1 MSLDKNPFINR
12 PQFKYGAVPFDDI
25 KLEHFIP
32 ALDYAIADAEKNL
45 ESIKNNPKS
54 PTFDNTA
61 LKMESGTE
69 LMGVVAQTYFNLMS
83 AESDNKFKELAQEIS
98 PKLSA
103 FKNKVLLDSKL
114 FSRVKILFE
123 NRDKDGLTDEQK
135 RLVEE
140 TYSDFTLNGALL
152 NDADKKKVRK
162 IDEELSKLSP
172 KFSQNTLN
180 ATNDFTYH
188 TEDETELSGL
198 PDMAKEQAAETAK
211 KKKKDSGWMFTLQM
225 PSYIPV
231 MQYADNRKLRKTLF
245 KAQSKVSFGGK
256 YDNQEIIKK
265 ITALRYEKAQILGF
279 DEHAEYTLQKRMAG
293 STANVNKFLDRLYE
307 VYYPAAEKELK
318 EVRDLA
324 RKDGVEDLQVWDA
337 PYYSEKLKKQKF
349 DFDQEKLRPYFK
361 VENVIDGIYK
371 VAELLYGLKFTE
383 IKDVPVYHEEVRV
396 FEVSD
401 VDDSFLALFYVD
413 LHPRETKKGGAW
425 MTCWRSQG
433 LIGGKVERPLVSIVG
448 NLTPSTEKKPSL
460 LTFDE
465 VETIFHEFGHALHG
479 MLSNVTYSSLASPDV
494 YWDFVELPSQIME
507 NWLGEKET
515 LQLFA
520 KHYKTQE
527 DIPNDLIEKIKASQ
541 AFNKGLWGLRQLSLG
556 FLDMAWHTTD
566 PASIDSVDEFEKQA
580 MEKTRLLPRVDGANI
595 SCNFGHIFA
604 GGYSAGYY
612 SYKWAEALDAD
623 AFEHFKEKG
632 IFNKEVAKSFRTNIL
647 EKGNTK
653 PPMELYVKFRG
664 KEPDPN
670 AMFRRDQLL
679 N

>member
-1 MSLDKNPFINR
+1 MSLDNNPFINR
-12 PQFKYGAVPFDDI
+12 PQFKHGAVPFDDI

-32 ALDYAIADAEKNL
+32 ALDYAIAEAEKNL
-45 ESIKNNPKS
+45 ESIKNNPES

-69 LMGVVAQTYFNLMS
+69 LMGAVAHTYFNLMS
-83 AESDNKFKELAQEIS
+83 AESNNKFKELAQEIS

-103 FKNKVLLDSKL
+103 FNNKVLLDSKL
-114 FSRVKILFE
+114 FSRFQTLYE
-123 NRDKDGLTDEQK
+123 NRDKDGLTSEQK

-140 TYSDFTLNGALL
+140 KYTEFTLNGALL
-152 NDADKKKVRK
+152 SDADKEKVRK
-162 IDEELSKLSP
+162 IDKELSKLSP

-180 ATNDFTYH
+180 STNDFTYH
-188 TEDETELSGL
+188 TEDESELSGI

-211 KKKKDSGWMFTLQM
+211 KKNKDTGWIFTLQM

-231 MQYADNRKLRKTLF
+231 MQYADNRELRKILY
-245 KAQSKVSFGGK
+245 KARSKVSFGGK

-279 DEHAEYTLQKRMAG
+279 KEHAEYTLQKRMAG

-307 VYYPAAEKELK
+307 IYYPAAKKELE

-324 RKDGVEDLQVWDA
+324 RKDGVADLQAWDSA
-337 PYYSEKLKKQKF
+337 YYSEKLKKQKF
-349 DFDQEKLRPYFK
+349 DFEQEELRPYFK

-371 VAELLYGLKFTE
+371 VAELLYGIKFTE

-396 FEVSD
+396 FEVTEKNGD
-401 VDDSFLALFYVD
+401 FLSLFYID
-413 LHPRETKKGGAW
+413 LHPRETKNGGAW
-425 MTCWRSQG
+425 MTCFRSQG
-433 LIGGKVERPLVSIVG
+433 LCDGKVERPLVSIVG
-448 NLTPSTEKKPSL
+448 NLTPSTEEKPSL

-465 VETIFHEFGHALHG
+465 VKTIFHEFGHALHG

-520 KHYKTQE
+520 KHYETQE
-527 DIPNDLIEKIKASQ
+527 DIPDELIEKIKASQ

-556 FLDMAWHTTD
+556 LLDMAWHTTD
-566 PASIDSVDEFEKQA
+566 PANIDNVAEFEKQA
-580 MEKTRLLPRVDGANI
+580 MEKTRLLPRVEGSNV
-595 SCNFGHIFA
+595 SCSFGHIFA

-623 AFEHFKEKG
+623 AFEYFKENG
-632 IFNKEVAKSFRTNIL
+632 IFNKEVATSFRTNIL

-653 PPMELYVKFRG
+653 PPMELYVQFRG
-664 KEPDPN
+664 KEPDQN

-679 N
+679 K